1 MKGDVKSKALPTWP
15 PSLGSQPPVV
25 RASRIRLRILD
36 QSLQVSVRVAIGL
49 SYCRILPA

>member
-1 MKGDVKSKALPTWP
+1 MKGDVKNKPLLTWRA
-15 PSLGSQPPVV
+15 SLGSQPPVV

-36 QSLQVSVRVAIGL
+36 QSLQGLCVSRSVP